1 METTIVISGITG
13 KMGLEAVTA
22 IGREND
28 LILLGGTCANDRGS
42 ILATSTGDVVLSTDL
57 SALLDQ
63 TKPDVVVDLPTPLWR
78 WTRRI

>member
-42 ILATSTGDVVLSTDL
+42 ILATSRGCSFFN
-57 SALLDQ
+57 
-63 TKPDVVVDLPTPLWR
+63 
-78 WTRRI
+78 